1 MQENMGKVY
10 KTEFLNICSRNQT
23 LTELKKKKLLL
34 ILRPM
39 MKQMLKFTKKALFFC
54 CKQESSVKG
63 ELYKMPKEKRELYV
77 NECILIKCK
86 Y

>member
-1 MQENMGKVY
+1 MIIQIQENMGKVY

-54 CKQESSVKG
+54 CKQESSVK
-63 ELYKMPKEKRELYV
+63 ENCIRCRRKKE
-77 NECILIKCK
+77 NCMSMNAF
-86 Y
+86 

>member
-1 MQENMGKVY
+1 MIIQMQENMGKVY

-39 MKQMLKFTKKALFFC
+39 MKQMLKFTKKSTVFLLQTGKFS
-54 CKQESSVKG
+54 EG
-63 ELYKMPKEKRELYV
+63 ELYKMPKEKREL
-77 NECILIKCK
+77 
-86 Y
+86 